1 MVLNF
6 YITQNNILCFL
17 FFAGIMMAVV
27 GMRIRIYPMRF
38 VKRIKNNVINTIA
51 GNRFVK
57 SVISRIIGDSS
68 QPLNRFAQKIIN
80 KCEISISIEV
90 LYVLK
95 FMVMFCVII
104 ILVLV
109 RFTNVKVLKS
119 ALFSNISSSLIS
131 DNTKPQK
138 CNNNSFEKFFTNIN
152 CGEIAGKNEKK
163 DYQEIYYYIKKLFP
177 DTDNEQLSGIVE
189 KVAHTYNAIA
199 QNKSITKYDI
209 LIVIIAFMSPEIF
222 FALRRILMHSRH
234 KEEIVKLESVFELLG
249 GIKNF
254 KTINILDEM
263 YQVSKLYKNNI
274 KNCMDRFLMD
284 KNAALEELK
293 ASVKTNRFKRMI
305 DYIRIYAF
313 VDKMLAIQVLERNR
327 MQNEEEM
334 LLTAEE
340 DVGLMDMIAFSSI
353 LPVLLQLTDLLL
365 KPMMATVIKSFNF
378 I

>member
-1 MVLNF
+1 
-6 YITQNNILCFL
+6 
-17 FFAGIMMAVV
+17 MAVV